1 MKALSQT
8 KRSCYC
14 CELRK
19 DDMGKEVVIK
29 GWVHSRRDHGSII
42 FVDLRDRTGLC
53 QVELDPTNI
62 PIQEFK
68 EAHSL
73 RVEFVIAVKG
83 TVTHRPEG
91 TVNPKLETGEIEV
104 KASHFEILNTSMPLP
119 FKIDEYVQPGE
130 ETRLRYRYLDLRR
143 PEMQKIIMTRAKL
156 YRIVRDFLDD
166 NGFVEVDTPILT
178 KSTPEGARDFLVPS
192 RMSPGHFYA
201 LPQSPQLFKQI
212 LMVAGYDKYF
222 QIARCFRDEDFRANR
237 QPEFTQ
243 IDIEMSF
250 ITPEELFEPMEQLI
264 KTVFETILERPV
276 QIPFRRISYAEA
288 MLKYGID
295 KPDLR
300 FGLEI
305 QDVTDVFRAGCTFKV
320 FQEMIEKGGV
330 IRALCVP
337 GAAEKISNTQLKP
350 GGALPKVAGDFGAK
364 GLLWFKMEGEPAMP
378 VSTVSKFFTPETLA
392 RLAETFGAKTGD
404 LILLISDKP
413 NIAAEA
419 MGQLRLWLGRELDL
433 IDRNAFK
440 FLWVLDF
447 PLFEY
452 DEKEK
457 RWDAKHHPF
466 TAPMPEDIPL
476 LDTDPGQVRAQA
488 YDICLNGEEI
498 GGGSIRIHRS
508 DVQEKVFN
516 VLGIDG
522 EKAKEKFGFLLEALS
537 YGAPPHGGIAFGVD
551 RIMMILMNRD
561 SIRDVIPFPKTQ
573 TGLCLMTGA
582 PSDVTDAQLKD
593 LHIEQRKKP

>member
-1 MKALSQT
+1 
-8 KRSCYC
+8 
-14 CELRK
+14 
-19 DDMGKEVVIK
+19 
-29 GWVHSRRDHGSII
+29 
-42 FVDLRDRTGLC
+42 
-53 QVELDPTNI
+53 
-62 PIQEFK
+62 
-68 EAHSL
+68 
-73 RVEFVIAVKG
+73 
-83 TVTHRPEG
+83 
-91 TVNPKLETGEIEV
+91 
-104 KASHFEILNTSMPLP
+104 
-119 FKIDEYVQPGE
+119 
-130 ETRLRYRYLDLRR
+130 
-143 PEMQKIIMTRAKL
+143 
-156 YRIVRDFLDD
+156 
-166 NGFVEVDTPILT
+166 
-178 KSTPEGARDFLVPS
+178 
-192 RMSPGHFYA
+192 
-201 LPQSPQLFKQI
+201 
-212 LMVAGYDKYF
+212 
-222 QIARCFRDEDFRANR
+222 
-237 QPEFTQ
+237 
-243 IDIEMSF
+243 
-250 ITPEELFEPMEQLI
+250 
-264 KTVFETILERPV
+264 
-276 QIPFRRISYAEA
+276 
-288 MLKYGID
+288 
-295 KPDLR
+295 
-300 FGLEI
+300 
-305 QDVTDVFRAGCTFKV
+305 
-320 FQEMIEKGGV
+320 
-330 IRALCVP
+330 
-337 GAAEKISNTQLKP
+337 
-350 GGALPKVAGDFGAK
+350 
-364 GLLWFKMEGEPAMP
+364 
-378 VSTVSKFFTPETLA
+378 
-392 RLAETFGAKTGD
+392 
-404 LILLISDKP
+404 
-413 NIAAEA
+413 

-433 IDRNAFK
+433 IDRNALE